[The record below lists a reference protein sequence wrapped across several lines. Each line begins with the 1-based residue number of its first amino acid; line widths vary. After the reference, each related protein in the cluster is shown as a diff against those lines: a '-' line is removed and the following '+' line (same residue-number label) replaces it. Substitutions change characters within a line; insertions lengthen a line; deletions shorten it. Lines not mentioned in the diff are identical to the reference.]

1 MILSQKIKEY
11 RAQKGWTQEDLAKFS
26 GVSLPSIKRYETGN
40 DNITTTNLKK
50 IAVALDADIIN
61 FMSPNLSPNIKKNV
75 SQSVSQ
81 SQNLS
86 SSLSSKM
93 SSSKKNLSSSQEDN
107 LSLNVPKLSLSKNK
121 EQDSAEIV
129 KIPYFEDTYASAGSG
144 AINYDEVPIIMELD
158 INFIRVFLQIT
169 TSVKNMHIINA
180 KGDSMEPTI
189 KDGELLY
196 INPIDNEGGINSGSI
211 YVINFDGDT
220 LVKRIDK
227 NPITKALTLISDNS
241 KYKPIDI
248 EKENL
253 ELCHIVGRVVAHTA
267 KL

>member
-75 SQSVSQ
+75 SQS
-81 SQNLS
+81 QNL
-86 SSLSSKM
+86 